1 VGRQRRRDGRTLG
14 QVGDREV
21 APAASG
27 PAGAAGPR
35 PAAEAPAP
43 HLALAGIERR
53 FGAVAALAG
62 VDLAARPG
70 EFLTLLGPSGSG
82 KTTLL
87 KVVAGFE
94 PPDRGRIAL
103 AGRDIT
109 ALAPAKRDIGM
120 VFQHY
125 ALFPHMSAAA
135 NIGFPLAMRGQSRTA
150 MREKVAA
157 ALALVGLS
165 GYDDRLPR
173 QLSGGQQQR
182 VALARAL
189 VFGPALLL
197 LDEPLG
203 ALDRKLRGQMQSEIK
218 SLQRRLGI
226 TTLFVTHDQ
235 EEALALSDR
244 IAVMNEGRIA
254 QIGTP
259 EDLYRRPA
267 TRFVAEFI
275 GEANIFRGRAGVVSG
290 DKVEVRLESGAA
302 MRASLAPGDRTVHYG
317 ADLALVVRPERP
329 RRLAP
334 GETAENGVSG
344 IVAEATYLGETIRY
358 RVTLDGGSDFFLRWP
373 ADGAT
378 LAPGMR
384 VTLGWGVVDMNAVL
398 WG

>member
-1 VGRQRRRDGRTLG
+1 
-14 QVGDREV
+14 VGDREV
-21 APAASG
+21 ADPSG
-27 PAGAAGPR
+27 HA
-35 PAAEAPAP
+35 AP
-43 HLALAGIERR
+43 HLALSGIERR
-53 FGAVAALAG
+53 FGDPRAGGVAALAG
-62 VDLAARPG
+62 VDLAVRPG

-94 PPDRGRIAL
+94 PPDRGRIVL

-125 ALFPHMSAAA
+125 ALFPHMNAAA
-135 NIGFPLAMRGQSRTA
+135 NIGFPLAMRGMARDAT
-150 MREKVAA
+150 REKVDS
-157 ALALVGLS
+157 ALALVGLT
-165 GYDDRLPR
+165 GYEARYPR

-189 VFGPALLL
+189 VFDPALLL

-203 ALDRKLRGQMQSEIK
+203 ALDRKLRGQMQGEIK

-244 IAVMNEGRIA
+244 VAVMKEGRIA
-254 QIGTP
+254 QIGSP
-259 EDLYRRPA
+259 EALYRRPA

-275 GEANIFRGRAGVVSG
+275 GEANVFRGRAGVVG
-290 DKVEVRLESGAA
+290 GPAEARTVEVRLESGAL
-302 MRASLAPGDRTVHYG
+302 MRASLSPDDRSIHYG

-329 RRLAP
+329 RRLMQ
-334 GETAENGVSG
+334 GEIAENDVSG
-344 IVAEATYLGETIRY
+344 VVAEAVYLGETIRY
-358 RVTLDGGSDFFLRWP
+358 RVVLEGGADFFLRWP
-373 ADGAT
+373 AEGEK
-378 LAPGMR
+378 LAPGET
-384 VTLGWGVVDMNAVL
+384 VALGWNVGDMNAVL

>member
-1 VGRQRRRDGRTLG
+1 
-14 QVGDREV
+14 VGDREV
-21 APAASG
+21 ADP
-27 PAGAAGPR
+27 PAGEAG
-35 PAAEAPAP
+35 APPPP

-53 FGAVAALAG
+53 FGDPRAGGVAALAG
-62 VDLAARPG
+62 VDLAVRPG

-94 PPDRGRIAL
+94 PPDRGRIVL

-125 ALFPHMSAAA
+125 ALFPHMTAAA
-135 NIGFPLAMRGQSRTA
+135 NIGFPLAMRGLARA
-150 MREKVAA
+150 DIREKVAA

-165 GYDDRLPR
+165 GYQERFPR

-203 ALDRKLRGQMQSEIK
+203 ALDRKLRAQMQSEIRN
-218 SLQRRLGI
+218 LQRRLGI

-235 EEALALSDR
+235 EEALTLSDR
-244 IAVMNEGRIA
+244 IAVMNEGCIA
-254 QIGTP
+254 QIGAP

-275 GEANIFRGRAGVVSG
+275 GEANIFRGRAGVVG
-290 DKVEVRLESGAA
+290 GPAEARTVEVRLESGAA
-302 MRASLAPGDRTVHYG
+302 MRASVAPEDRSIHYG

-329 RRLAP
+329 RLLAQ
-334 GETAENGVSG
+334 GEMAENEASGV
-344 IVAEATYLGETIRY
+344 VAEAVYLGETIRY
-358 RVTLDGGSDFFLRWP
+358 RVVLEGGADFFLRWP
-373 ADGAT
+373 AEGDK
-378 LAPGMR
+378 LAPGER
-384 VTLGWGVVDMNAVL
+384 VALGWGVGDMNAVL